1 MKSKHTL
8 HNTVSYPVIHI
19 QDRLDDAIDRYANTR
34 NKVYVMNYLYEHV
47 NDNLH
52 RIIYQGILTN
62 MDEFINGWGTTI

>member
-1 MKSKHTL
+1 MKSKHSL
-8 HNTVSYPVIHI
+8 YKTVSYPVIHI
-19 QDRLDDAIDRYANTR
+19 QDWLDDAIDKYANTSK
-34 NKVYVMNYLYEHV
+34 KVDVMEYLYEHV